1 MRKKDAFLNVFL
13 DIFVVVSSLFFGE
26 TMQNLGNDL
35 SFALRQLWKSPAFAL
50 AAILTLALGIGANT
64 AIFTVVQSLLLAPLP
79 YPGADRIVALDT
91 AWTKANRAT
100 PHLTPRVTGPDL
112 VDIRDQSKSLQA
124 ISPYFGGELGVQ
136 VGDHAAF
143 VGVAAVADSFSQ
155 VFPVPLDAGRWF
167 ADAEA
172 KHAAVVSAN
181 FARNNFGSPEAAL
194 SKAISVEGQSL
205 QIVGVAPASFSFP
218 QNTQVWMAYPSQ
230 PESTSRTAFN
240 YQAVAKLKPG
250 VSLDQAQAELAGIGA
265 RLRQAYPADNKDKGF
280 QFVPLREQLVG
291 ATRPLLLLLMASVGL
306 ILLIAC
312 VNVTHLYLARS
323 IDRRRELA
331 VRAALGSSRAQLACL
346 VMMESLVLSVAGAVV
361 GIALAVP
368 LVKLLVGIAPQDLP
382 RANEIHLNLW
392 VLAFTAAI
400 ALVATVLASLVPA
413 RQATKIDPMAALKE
427 DSSRGMS
434 GKDSFQLRKAL
445 VVAEVAATFVLAV
458 GAFLLVRTMLALQ
471 ANDLGYSRTG
481 LLIVDADA
489 PATDLPSTLAATRR
503 FNAIFDDLRTLPG
516 VEAVG
521 GIMGLPTGK
530 YGSNGYY
537 GVNGVPSDPASGH
550 APQAIF
556 SLASPDYFKTLQIPL
571 VRGRD
576 FSSQDTYD
584 SPFVAVVSESL
595 AKQSFPNQDPIGRTI
610 QCGLDS
616 PKWMTIIGIV
626 GDVRQDSPAQ
636 SPGPALYMPLAQHP
650 FMATQINVALRTKV
664 QPASL
669 IDSVDT
675 RIHRIDPSIATRF
688 TTMDAMIGD
697 SVEMQR
703 FREVLVGGFAAIGLL
718 LAMLGVYGT
727 VAYSVAQR
735 TFEIG
740 VRMTFGAQRN
750 SILKLI
756 LGQTL
761 RLVAIG
767 VAMGF
772 AASLLATRWIAS
784 TLSGVAPAD
793 PVSLASAVALLV
805 LAASLA
811 ALLPARKA
819 AQVEP
824 MRALRGL

>member
-1 MRKKDAFLNVFL
+1 MR
-13 DIFVVVSSLFFGE
+13 
-26 TMQNLGNDL
+26 NLGHDL
-35 SFALRQLWKSPAFAL
+35 SFALRQLSKSPAFAL

-64 AIFTVVQSLLLAPLP
+64 AIFTVVRSLLLAPLP
-79 YPGADRIVALDT
+79 YPDADRIVALNT
-91 AWTKANRAT
+91 AWTQGNRI
-100 PHLTPRVTGPDL
+100 TPRLTGPDL

-136 VGDHAAF
+136 VGDHATF
-143 VGVAAVADSFSQ
+143 VGVGAVTASFAQ
-155 VFPVPLDAGRWF
+155 VFPVPLEAGRWF

-172 KHAAVVSAN
+172 KRAAVVNAA
-181 FARNNFGSPEAAL
+181 FARNNFGTPEAAL
-194 SKAISVEGQSL
+194 NKAIRVEGQSL
-205 QIVGVAPASFSFP
+205 RIVGVAPASFGFP
-218 QNTQVWMAYPSQ
+218 KNTQVWMSYPSR

-240 YQAVAKLKPG
+240 YQAVAKLKPAT
-250 VSLDQAQAELAGIGA
+250 SLEQAQAELAGIGA
-265 RLRQAYPADNKDKGF
+265 RLRQAYPNDNKDKAF

-291 ATRPLLLLLMASVGL
+291 SARPMLLLLMASVGL

-312 VNVTHLYLARS
+312 VNVTHLCLARGLE
-323 IDRRRELA
+323 RRRELA
-331 VRAALGSSRAQLACL
+331 VRAALGSSRAQLARL
-346 VMMESLVLSVAGAVV
+346 VIIESLALSIAGAVV
-361 GIALAVP
+361 GVALAVP

-392 VLAFTAAI
+392 VLAFTAAL
-400 ALVATVLASLVPA
+400 ALLTTVLASLVPA
-413 RQATKIDPMAALKE
+413 RQAAKIDPMAALKE
-427 DSSRGMS
+427 DRSRGM
-434 GKDSFQLRKAL
+434 GGRRSFRLRKAL

-458 GAFLLVRTMLALQ
+458 GAFLLARTMLALQ
-471 ANDLGYSRTG
+471 ANDLGYSKSA

-503 FNAIFDDLRTLPG
+503 FATIFDDLRALPG
-516 VEAVG
+516 VESVG
-521 GIMGLPTGK
+521 GAMGLPNGK

-550 APQAIF
+550 AAQAIF
-556 SLASPDYFKTLQIPL
+556 SLASPDYFKTLQVPL

-576 FSSQDTYD
+576 FSAQDTYD
-584 SPFVAVVSESL
+584 SPFVAVISEAL
-595 AKQSFPNQDPIGRTI
+595 AKQSFPNQDPLGRTI

-616 PKWMTIIGIV
+616 PKWMTIIGVV
-626 GDVRQDSPAQ
+626 GDVRQDSPAE

-650 FMATQINVALRTKV
+650 FMATQINIALRANV
-664 QPASL
+664 PPSSL
-669 IDSVDT
+669 IGRVDA

-703 FREVLVGGFAAIGLL
+703 FREVLVGGFATAGLL

-740 VRMTFGAQRN
+740 VRMAFGAERA
-750 SILKLI
+750 SILKLV

-761 RLVAIG
+761 LLVGLG
-767 VAMGF
+767 VASGL
-772 AASLLATRWIAS
+772 AASLIGGRWIAS
-784 TLSGVAPAD
+784 MLSGVPAAD
-793 PVSLASAVALLV
+793 PVSLAAAVALLP

-811 ALLPARKA
+811 ALVPARRA
-819 AQVEP
+819 AQVDP